1 MHGEEVAEYYT
12 TTETLSSPDTKLDY
26 FVGDISTARCY
37 AFWVQKDYNNVD
49 ISYFQYSPYDL
60 GKTVLGTEFG
70 RENSLI
76 RRRYANPAWRCDRQ
90 RAGWDRP
97 ASGNHGD

>member
-37 AFWVQKDYNNVD
+37 AFWVEKDYNNVD
-49 ISYFQYSPYDL
+49 ISYSGYAISFCFCSQQTFIIGVYML
-60 GKTVLGTEFG
+60 NKIVGTIGANAAIDQLALF
-70 RENSLI
+70 LI
-76 RRRYANPAWRCDRQ
+76 TI
-90 RAGWDRP
+90 
-97 ASGNHGD
+97 

>member
-37 AFWVQKDYNNVD
+37 AFWVEKDYNT
-49 ISYFQYSPYDL
+49 ICRSKL
-60 GKTVLGTEFG
+60 W
-70 RENSLI
+70 
-76 RRRYANPAWRCDRQ
+76 PA
-90 RAGWDRP
+90 
-97 ASGNHGD
+97 